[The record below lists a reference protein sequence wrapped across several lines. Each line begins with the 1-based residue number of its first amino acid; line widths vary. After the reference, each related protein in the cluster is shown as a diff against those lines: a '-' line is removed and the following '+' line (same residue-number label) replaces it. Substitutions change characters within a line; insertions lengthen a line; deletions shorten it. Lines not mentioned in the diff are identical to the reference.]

1 MLRCFSVE
9 RQSSHGGGGGG
20 TYIPASAPHHKTEC
34 NQNISRTSHGVRD
47 EGCCLHRD
55 QEGERTTCCYC
66 GWLLCRL
73 SRRWF
78 IRSLVPLFSFRRLKR
93 QCFQGRQ
100 WRRRR
105 RESQLRPLQPTD
117 GPTDRRTRVLK
128 EWPMQCSASFFS
140 PLYNGSRKR
149 EIVLSIGRGRRL
161 GSGRSV
167 VKWQDCFIIQ

>member
-100 WRRRR
+100 WRRR
-105 RESQLRPLQPTD
+105 ESQLRPLQPTD
-117 GPTDRRTRVLK
+117 GPTGFERVAIAVQCLFLLLFIQRIKKERDRIIYRSRSAIGGRT
-128 EWPMQCSASFFS
+128 
-140 PLYNGSRKR
+140 
-149 EIVLSIGRGRRL
+149 
-161 GSGRSV
+161 
-167 VKWQDCFIIQ
+167 